1 MHGAPGRTV
10 REHRRVTP
18 MTLARVAVA
27 SALMILASS
36 GIGLGH
42 DGFTG
47 ITLEPPRVNPGGV
60 VVITGHQIAT
70 DESVEIVLAA
80 PTGRTQL
87 ATAVTDGLGHFIVG
101 PTIPAETPS
110 GTYVIEV
117 GGQAGVY
124 MSIDLVVEGSP
135 IFDGQN
141 GAPAGQDEGLPGASS
156 VSTTGSV
163 AAGPQG
169 DPGVTAATSEID
181 LVPIVALALAVG
193 ALAFLV
199 WRTRRPPSTPA
210 APTSRTGSV
219 DLP

>member
-10 REHRRVTP
+10 RERRRFTP
-18 MTLARVAVA
+18 TTLARVVGLW
-27 SALMILASS
+27 ALMALAST
-36 GIGLGH
+36 GNGLGH

-60 VVITGHQIAT
+60 VVITGHQVAT
-70 DESVEIVLAA
+70 DEPVAIVLAG

-87 ATAVTDGLGHFIVG
+87 ATAVTDGMGHFTVG

-117 GGQAGVY
+117 GGQSGVY
-124 MSIDLVVEGSP
+124 MSVDLVVEGSP

-141 GAPAGQDEGLPGASS
+141 GAPAGQDEGLPGVAP
-156 VSTTGSV
+156 VSTKGSV
-163 AAGPQG
+163 AAGPQR
-169 DPGVTAATSEID
+169 DLGVTATTPEVD
-181 LVPIVALALAVG
+181 PVPIVALALAVG
-193 ALAFLV
+193 ALGFLV
-199 WRTRRPPSTPA
+199 WRTRRPA
-210 APTSRTGSV
+210 APTSRTGSA